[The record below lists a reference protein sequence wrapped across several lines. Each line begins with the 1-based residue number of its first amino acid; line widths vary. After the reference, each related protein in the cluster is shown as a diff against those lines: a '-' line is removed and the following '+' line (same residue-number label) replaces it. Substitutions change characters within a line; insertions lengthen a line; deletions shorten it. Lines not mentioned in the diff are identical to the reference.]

1 MEFLT
6 LSMVYTMLQ
15 THQELLR
22 RSRAND
28 IAVQLVDAS
37 ESHFFAR
44 AMTVLGELLIRLG
57 TWLKQH
63 SYRRLA
69 SEEASAPTFMI
80 ML

>member
-6 LSMVYTMLQ
+6 FSMVYTMLQ
-15 THQELLR
+15 THHELLR

-28 IAVQLVDAS
+28 IAGQPVCMS
-37 ESHFFAR
+37 KSHYFAQ
-44 AMTVLGELLIRLG
+44 AMTALGETLIRVG
-57 TWLKQH
+57 TRLKEH
-63 SYRRLA
+63 SYRRQA